1 MFFLGGIF
9 LISSCDNL
17 YEGIDDDV
25 TFPDEEAA
33 TKEHDP
39 RFVQCYYEEGL
50 AKNQCDSVLISI
62 FGEELYSKNVRFD
75 LAESSLNCEVDGD
88 IQLVAFGDSNHC
100 VPNSYDLRYSVKSNG
115 KSIFPF
121 RMIAGKDMEF
131 EPVSTII
138 EDQLIGYRKLLEGDF
153 KISYTQAKSIALA
166 EGVDFNESA
175 LELVKNEGDSLS
187 ISSTFHWEAELEY
200 DHNSVVLLLIDV
212 MTGETN
218 TELLK
223 IEYFQ

>member
-1 MFFLGGIF
+1 
-9 LISSCDNL
+9 
-17 YEGIDDDV
+17 
-25 TFPDEEAA
+25 
-33 TKEHDP
+33 
-39 RFVQCYYEEGL
+39 
-50 AKNQCDSVLISI
+50 
-62 FGEELYSKNVRFD
+62 
-75 LAESSLNCEVDGD
+75 
-88 IQLVAFGDSNHC
+88 
-100 VPNSYDLRYSVKSNG
+100 
-115 KSIFPF
+115 
-121 RMIAGKDMEF
+121 
-131 EPVSTII
+131 
-138 EDQLIGYRKLLEGDF
+138 
-153 KISYTQAKSIALA
+153 LA